1 VQADEIQVGTEFLR
15 CAIARF
21 EWQKALAERAVEQL
35 GFDALRRRL
44 DANTNSI
51 AVIMKHVAGNLC
63 SRWTDFLTTDGEKP
77 DRHRDLEFLDEF
89 ETREELSQHWERGW
103 ARLLGTMRR
112 LTPADLSR
120 TVYIRGHAHTVIEAV
135 LRTTDHVAYHAGQ
148 IVQLARHLAG
158 DKWRTLSISPGMSAE
173 YNRTNW
179 GPVGQP
185 PANDPADERT
195 RANA

>member
-1 VQADEIQVGTEFLR
+1 MQAGEAQVGTEFLR

-21 EWQKALAERAVEQL
+21 EWQKALAERAIVQL
-35 GFDALRRRL
+35 DFDALRRRL

-77 DRHRDLEFLDEF
+77 DRHRDIEFLDEF
-89 ETREELSQHWERGW
+89 ETREELSQRWERGW
-103 ARLLGTMRR
+103 ARLLETMRG

-135 LRTTDHVAYHAGQ
+135 LRTTDHVGYHVGQ

-158 DKWRTLSISPGMSAE
+158 DRWTTLSIPPGMSAE
-173 YNRTNW
+173 YNRANW
-179 GPVGQP
+179 GAVGQP
-185 PANDPADERT
+185 PADDPADKAT